1 MTTVVVGCADQ
12 TLATELRAQLRE
24 VPDVEVVYV
33 AESTAEAVEAVLRL
47 DPDVVV
53 LHDRLGPG
61 VVGDAMRD
69 LSLRRPSSALLVIT
83 SDTEPETFATAM
95 AAGARGALSYPFSFE
110 EVAARVADAAAW
122 ARTVQR
128 LIGDQRGVDAAAAS
142 RAVVVA
148 VTGAKGG
155 VGTTTLA
162 VHLALDVAREAPGR
176 KVLVLDLDLEKGDVA
191 WLLDARH
198 RISVADLAKV
208 AEDLSLR
215 TVQDAVFQ
223 HTSGVHLLLTPLDV
237 REVEAVTGQA
247 VRRILSLL
255 RQQYDLVVVDGGSH
269 VTPVQA
275 ALVEVA
281 DEVVVVSTPDVLS
294 LRTLR
299 RGLQSWEDLGVRK
312 SSEVRVLLN
321 KVSRRDEVQPDTVR
335 QLAQA
340 PVVSVA
346 MPAMFRKLE
355 QAVNN
360 RDPSLVREQAWWKA
374 LRAVGREVGVV
385 RLPERQD
392 LAAQLVE
399 ASATPRR
406 SLFGRGRKDEPPAA
420 GAGVSVT
427 PVAPV
432 VASDEGSI
440 AIETIGVLPAV
451 LLLIA
456 LAWQLVLVG
465 LTVVYTGH
473 AASAAA
479 RAVSVGE
486 SDGEARRSALDRL
499 PGLLRSDVRVDPAGD
514 AVSVSVAVPLFAP
527 GLVRGDWRIDV
538 GRDVVAEP

>member
-12 TLATELRAQLRE
+12 SLASELRAQLRE
-24 VPDVEVVYV
+24 VPDAEVVYV
-33 AESTAEAVEAVLRL
+33 AESTSEAVEAVLRL
-47 DPDVVV
+47 EPDVVV

-69 LSLRRPSSALLVIT
+69 LSLRRPASALLVIT
-83 SDTEPETFATAM
+83 SDSEPETYATAM
-95 AAGARGALSYPFSFE
+95 AAGARGALTYPFAFE
-110 EVAARVADAAAW
+110 EVAARFADAAEW

-128 LIGDQRGVDAAAAS
+128 LIGDQRGVDVAATS

-148 VTGAKGG
+148 FTGAKGG

-162 VHLALDVAREAPGR
+162 VHLALDVVRELPGH

-208 AEDLSLR
+208 SEDLSPR

-223 HTSGVHLLLTPLDV
+223 HACGVHLLLTPLDV
-237 REVEAVTGQA
+237 REVEEVTA
-247 VRRILSLL
+247 ASVRRILSLL
-255 RQQYDLVVVDGGSH
+255 RSQYDLVIVDGGSH

-299 RGLQSWEDLGVRK
+299 RGLQTWEDLGVRK
-312 SSEVRVLLN
+312 STAVRVLLN

-360 RDPSLVREQAWWKA
+360 RDPGLVREQGWWRA

-392 LAAQLVE
+392 LAAQIVE
-399 ASATPRR
+399 AQAPRR
-406 SLFGRGRKDEPPAA
+406 SLFGRRRPADLDA
-420 GAGVSVT
+420 AV
-427 PVAPV
+427 PAPV
-432 VASDEGSI
+432 LPGGDDGS
-440 AIETIGVLPAV
+440 ATLETVGLLPAV
-451 LLLIA
+451 LLVVVL
-456 LAWQLVLVG
+456 LWQLGLVG
-465 LTVVYTGH
+465 LTAVWTGH

-479 RAVSVGE
+479 RSTSVGE
-486 SDGEARRSALDRL
+486 TSAQVRQAAVDRL
-499 PGLLRSDVRVDPAGD
+499 PRAMKDDAVVTRAGD
-514 AVSVSVAVPLFAP
+514 HVVVSVAVPLIAP
-527 GLVRGDWRIDV
+527 GVLRGDWRIDAD
-538 GRDVVAEP
+538 RDVVEEP